1 MMLRACTLALG
12 LLAVQ
17 AISTTASAAV
27 SLQGTRVVFD
37 GTKNSTTIVAT
48 NEGQTPALTQVWIDD
63 GDPKAKAGSQ
73 RLPFALTPNTRRIEP
88 GARQSYRLSY
98 MPQLASQLPQDRES
112 IFYFNLLD
120 IPPRPANSQ
129 DQNLLQIAVRTRVKL
144 FYRPKGLPGTT
155 AAAAAGLKWALA
167 ERNGA
172 SGLEVTNPS
181 AFHLSFNALK
191 LPNGAPINMNMLAPG
206 QTEFVPLPKGGAA
219 PSAFTFTWL
228 DDYGVAREQAVT
240 LGR

>member
-1 MMLRACTLALG
+1 MLRACTLALA

-17 AISTTASAAV
+17 AISTHAWAAV

-37 GTKNSTTIVAT
+37 GAKSSTTIVAT
-48 NEGQTPALTQVWIDD
+48 NEGQAPALTQVWIDD
-63 GDPKAKAGSQ
+63 GDPQAKAGSQ
-73 RLPFALTPNTRRIEP
+73 RLPFALTPTTRRIEP
-88 GARQSYRLSY
+88 GTRQSYRLSY

-144 FYRPKGLPGTT
+144 FYRPKGLTGNP
-155 AAAAAGLKWALA
+155 AAAAGALQWVLA
-167 ERNGA
+167 ERNGT

-191 LPNGAPINMNMLAPG
+191 LPNGAPITMNMLAPG
-206 QTEFVPLPKGGAA
+206 QTEFVPLPKGTT
-219 PSAFTFTWL
+219 PPRTFTFTWL
-228 DDYGVAREQAVT
+228 DDYGAVREQAVT
-240 LGR
+240 LGH